1 MAVIIRS
8 IRRPM
13 MVSGILSRDWG
24 FTVYMNLNSAGYV
37 YGTQQPYDPSV
48 MQSSSEQSSF
58 PQSND
63 VSSGDPTSSALQSR
77 APHVQPTIPDPYRPA
92 SQLSSNSSNPSMY
105 PKPVLSSPYDPTA
118 TYSAY
123 QPVANNSHP
132 VPQPGYPSY
141 SARPSPLPQ
150 LGTTGKPPGTSQTT
164 APYRPKT
171 SNAYDPPIPPPRPS
185 RHVSSALGPPQVF
198 PPTIASHTPVVQ
210 DARHVTY
217 HTNPSQQPPPNRY
230 APQTQVSPPP
240 VSTHPPPNPRLP
252 TNVSPPRREPHSR
265 IVPGSSIPRETPIG
279 NSPYSA
285 QLGSESSYPRR
296 NTFDRTWPQHGP
308 SMDVVAESTP
318 SSQLGY
324 PAVVSRGNEV
334 PTSIQADSHQPG
346 HLGEFPARIHPSDTS
361 LSGNQYHHPET
372 GGGFTQHPST
382 NSYSPEV
389 ARSIP
394 APIHTSNHE
403 AYGYAPTQDR
413 VHSPSN
419 SSVHS
424 TRSTKS
430 RDLVS
435 PPPSSITAA
444 SASHAPVSMGPSTE
458 SGPVVS
464 RGSSPVSTKS
474 WKSPHYPSY
483 DPYAPG
489 RNTES
494 VSSTTRNRSISNSS
508 LVSSR
513 SSVTS
518 DLYIPSRLGQNLSEV
533 PVSASL
539 YQTSRVAVHDTDRTQ
554 SQTLILPPQT
564 HAPYAPSPSLL
575 GSNDPL
581 GRTSSRA
588 PIVSFGFGGKLVLCF
603 HGSNTLNT
611 GFDIA
616 LSSRQTTGIQMR
628 PLHTVIPESALDH
641 VSTSFPG
648 PLFCDPGEP
657 TSLVRAAV
665 ATQSKNNK
673 AKVTKYLEGRAEE
686 ISRGLGYLSKGNSEH
701 RQAEGKLTLVKLL
714 KVLVEHD
721 GHLSGR

>member
-1 MAVIIRS
+1 MASSLERL
-8 IRRPM
+8 
-13 MVSGILSRDWG
+13 GL
-24 FTVYMNLNSAGYV
+24 TVYMNLNSAGHV
-37 YGTQQPYDPSV
+37 YGTQQRHDTSAT
-48 MQSSSEQSSF
+48 QSSF
-58 PQSND
+58 EQSYIPQSND
-63 VSSGDPTSSALQSR
+63 VPSGDPTSSALQSR
-77 APHVQPTIPDPYRPA
+77 APHVQPTTSDPYRPA
-92 SQLSSNSSNPSMY
+92 TQLSSNSSSTSMY
-105 PKPVLSSPYDPTA
+105 PKPVSPYDRTA

-123 QPVANNSHP
+123 QPVTNNSHS
-132 VPQPGYPSY
+132 VPQPGYQSY
-141 SARPSPLPQ
+141 STRPSPLPQ
-150 LGTTGKPPGTSQTT
+150 LGTADKPPGPSQT
-164 APYRPKT
+164 AAAYRPKT

-185 RHVSSALGPPQVF
+185 RLVSSALGPPQVF
-198 PPTIASHTPVVQ
+198 PPTGASHTPVAQ
-210 DARHVTY
+210 DARHVTQY
-217 HTNPSQQPPPNRY
+217 TNPSQLPPPNRY

-240 VSTHPPPNPRLP
+240 VSTHPPSNPRLP

-265 IVPGSSIPRETPIG
+265 IVPGSSIPKESSVG

-285 QLGSESSYPRR
+285 QLGSESPYPPR
-296 NTFDRTWPQHGP
+296 NTFDRTWPQDRP
-308 SMDVVAESTP
+308 SMDAVAESAP

-324 PAVVSRGNEV
+324 PAAVSRGNEV
-334 PTSIQADSHQPG
+334 PTSIQADSRQPG
-346 HLGEFPARIHPSDTS
+346 HRGEFNARTRASDTS
-361 LSGNQYHHPET
+361 LSGNQHHNPET
-372 GGGFTQHPST
+372 GGGYTQHPIT
-382 NSYSPEV
+382 NSYSPEI

-394 APIHTSNHE
+394 APIYTSSHE
-403 AYGYAPTQDR
+403 ASGYTPTHDK

-430 RDLVS
+430 REVVS
-435 PPPSSITAA
+435 PPPSSIAAA

-458 SGPVVS
+458 SGPVLS
-464 RGSSPVSTKS
+464 RGSSPASTQS
-474 WKSPHYPSY
+474 WKSPRYPSY

-489 RNTES
+489 RNTEP
-494 VSSTTRNRSISNSS
+494 VSSTTRDRSMSNSS

-539 YQTSRVAVHDTDRTQ
+539 HQTSRVTVHDTDKSQ
-554 SQTLILPPQT
+554 GQTLTLPPQT

-628 PLHTVIPESALDH
+628 PLHAAIPESALDH
-641 VSTSFPG
+641 ISTSFPG
-648 PLFCDPGEP
+648 PLFCDPGSP

-673 AKVTKYLEGRAEE
+673 AKVTNYLEGRAEE
-686 ISRGLGYLSKGNSEH
+686 ISRGLGYLSRGSSEH

>member
-1 MAVIIRS
+1 M
-8 IRRPM
+8 
-13 MVSGILSRDWG
+13 
-24 FTVYMNLNSAGYV
+24 
-37 YGTQQPYDPSV
+37 
-48 MQSSSEQSSF
+48 
-58 PQSND
+58 
-63 VSSGDPTSSALQSR
+63 
-77 APHVQPTIPDPYRPA
+77 
-92 SQLSSNSSNPSMY
+92 
-105 PKPVLSSPYDPTA
+105 
-118 TYSAY
+118 
-123 QPVANNSHP
+123 
-132 VPQPGYPSY
+132 
-141 SARPSPLPQ
+141 
-150 LGTTGKPPGTSQTT
+150 
-164 APYRPKT
+164 
-171 SNAYDPPIPPPRPS
+171 
-185 RHVSSALGPPQVF
+185 F
-198 PPTIASHTPVVQ
+198 PPTGVSHTSVAQ
-210 DARHVTY
+210 DTMHDTY
-217 HTNPSQQPPPNRY
+217 HTNPSQLPPPNRST
-230 APQTQVSPPP
+230 PQTQVSPPP
-240 VSTHPPPNPRLP
+240 VSTHPPSNPRLP

-265 IVPGSSIPRETPIG
+265 IVPGSSIPRESSVG

-285 QLGSESSYPRR
+285 QLGSEPPYPPR
-296 NTFDRTWPQHGP
+296 NTFDRTRPQHGP
-308 SMDVVAESTP
+308 SIDAVAESIP

-324 PAVVSRGNEV
+324 PAAVSRGNEV
-334 PTSIQADSHQPG
+334 PTSIQVDSRQPG
-346 HLGEFPARIHPSDTS
+346 HLGDFPARIHASDTS
-361 LSGNQYHHPET
+361 LSGSQYHHPKT
-372 GGGFTQHPST
+372 GGGFTQHPIT

-403 AYGYAPTQDR
+403 ASGYTPAHGR

-430 RDLVS
+430 RGLVS
-435 PPPSSITAA
+435 PPPSSIAAA
-444 SASHAPVSMGPSTE
+444 SASRAPVSMSTE

-464 RGSSPVSTKS
+464 RGSSPVSTQS
-474 WKSPHYPSY
+474 WKSPRYPSY

-494 VSSTTRNRSISNSS
+494 VSSTTRDRSMSNSS
-508 LVSSR
+508 VVSSR

-518 DLYIPSRLGQNLSEV
+518 DLYIPSRLGQSQSEV

-539 YQTSRVAVHDTDRTQ
+539 HQTSRVTVHDTDRLQ
-554 SQTLILPPQT
+554 GQTLTLPPQI

-628 PLHTVIPESALDH
+628 PLHAVIPESALDH
-641 VSTSFPG
+641 ISTSFPG
-648 PLFCDPGEP
+648 PLFCDPGSP

-686 ISRGLGYLSKGNSEH
+686 ISRGLGYLSRGSSEH

>member
-1 MAVIIRS
+1 MQYTAS
-8 IRRPM
+8 HD
-13 MVSGILSRDWG
+13 GEWLSLYRDFG
-24 FTVYMNLNSAGYV
+24 LTVYLHLNSAGHV
-37 YGTQQPYDPSV
+37 YGAQQRYDTSAT
-48 MQSSSEQSSF
+48 QSSF
-58 PQSND
+58 EQPSIPQSND
-63 VSSGDPTSSALQSR
+63 VSSDNPTSSALHTR
-77 APHVQPTIPDPYRPA
+77 APHVQPTTSDPYRPA
-92 SQLSSNSSNPSMY
+92 TQLSSNSSSSSMY
-105 PKPVLSSPYDPTA
+105 PKPVSSTPYDRSA

-123 QPVANNSHP
+123 QPVTNNSYS
-132 VPQPGYPSY
+132 VPQPGYQSY

-150 LGTTGKPPGTSQTT
+150 LGTTDKPPGPSQNT

-171 SNAYDPPIPPPRPS
+171 TNAYDPPIPPPRPS

-198 PPTIASHTPVVQ
+198 SPTGASHTSVAQ
-210 DARHVTY
+210 DTRHVAHY
-217 HTNPSQQPPPNRY
+217 TNPSQLPPPNRY
-230 APQTQVSPPP
+230 TPQAHVSPHP
-240 VSTHPPPNPRLP
+240 VSTHPPSNPRLP
-252 TNVSPPRREPHSR
+252 TSVSPPGREPQSR
-265 IVPGSSIPRETPIG
+265 MVPGSSVPRKSSIG

-285 QLGSESSYPRR
+285 QLGSESPYPPR

-308 SMDVVAESTP
+308 NVDAVAESAP
-318 SSQLGY
+318 SQLGY
-324 PAVVSRGNEV
+324 PAAVSRGNEV
-334 PTSIQADSHQPG
+334 PPSIQADGREPG
-346 HLGEFPARIHPSDTS
+346 HREFPARIHAPDTS
-361 LSGNQYHHPET
+361 LSGNQYHYPEP
-372 GGGFTQHPST
+372 GGGFTQHPII
-382 NSYSPEV
+382 NNYSPEV

-394 APIHTSNHE
+394 APIHTSSHE
-403 AYGYAPTQDR
+403 PSGYPPTHRR

-424 TRSTKS
+424 ARSTKN

-435 PPPSSITAA
+435 PPPSSVAAA
-444 SASHAPVSMGPSTE
+444 SASYAPVSMGPSTE
-458 SGPVVS
+458 SGPLIS
-464 RGSSPVSTKS
+464 RGSSPASIRS
-474 WKSPHYPSY
+474 WKSPRYPPPH
-483 DPYAPG
+483 DPYAPD

-494 VSSTTRNRSISNSS
+494 VSLTTRNRSTSNSS

-518 DLYIPSRLGQNLSEV
+518 DLYIPSRLGQNPSDV

-539 YQTSRVAVHDTDRTQ
+539 HQTSRVTVHDTDRSQ
-554 SQTLILPPQT
+554 GQTLILPPPT

-581 GRTSSRA
+581 GRTSSLA

-628 PLHTVIPESALDH
+628 SLSAAIPESALDH
-641 VSTSFPG
+641 ISSSFPG
-648 PLFCDPGEP
+648 PLYCDPGSP

-686 ISRGLGYLSKGNSEH
+686 ISRGLGYLSRGSSEH

>member
-1 MAVIIRS
+1 
-8 IRRPM
+8 
-13 MVSGILSRDWG
+13 
-24 FTVYMNLNSAGYV
+24 MNLNSAGYV
-37 YGTQQPYDPSV
+37 YGTQQRYDPSATQSSFE
-48 MQSSSEQSSF
+48 QSSS

-63 VSSGDPTSSALQSR
+63 VSSADPTSSALQSR
-77 APHVQPTIPDPYRPA
+77 APHVQPTTSDPYRPA
-92 SQLSSNSSNPSMY
+92 TQPSSNSSSSSMY
-105 PKPVLSSPYDPTA
+105 PKPVLSSPYDHTA

-123 QPVANNSHP
+123 QPVTNNSHP
-132 VPQPGYPSY
+132 VPQPGYQSY
-141 SARPSPLPQ
+141 SAQPSPLPQ
-150 LGTTGKPPGTSQTT
+150 LGTTDKLPRPSQTT
-164 APYRPKT
+164 AAYRPKT
-171 SNAYDPPIPPPRPS
+171 FNAYDPPIPPPRPS
-185 RHVSSALGPPQVF
+185 RHLSSALGPPQVF
-198 PPTIASHTPVVQ
+198 TPTGASHTSVAQ
-210 DARHVTY
+210 DARHVTHY
-217 HTNPSQQPPPNRY
+217 TNPSEPPPPNRY
-230 APQTQVSPPP
+230 TPQTQVSPPP
-240 VSTHPPPNPRLP
+240 VSTHLPSNPRLP
-252 TNVSPPRREPHSR
+252 ANVSQPRREPHSR
-265 IVPGSSIPRETPIG
+265 IVPGSSIPRESSVS

-285 QLGSESSYPRR
+285 QLGSESPYPPL
-296 NTFDRTWPQHGP
+296 NTFDRTWPQHGS
-308 SMDVVAESTP
+308 SMDAVTESTP

-324 PAVVSRGNEV
+324 PAAVLRGNEV
-334 PTSIQADSHQPG
+334 STSIQADSRQPG
-346 HLGEFPARIHPSDTS
+346 HRGEFPARIHASDTS
-361 LSGNQYHHPET
+361 LSGSQHHHPET
-372 GGGFTQHPST
+372 GGGFTQHPIT
-382 NSYSPEV
+382 NSYSPEIS
-389 ARSIP
+389 RSIP
-394 APIHTSNHE
+394 ASIHTSSHE
-403 AYGYAPTQDR
+403 ASGYTPAHDR

-424 TRSTKS
+424 ARSTKS

-435 PPPSSITAA
+435 PPPSSVAAA
-444 SASHAPVSMGPSTE
+444 SASHAPVSTRPSTE
-458 SGPVVS
+458 SVPVVS
-464 RGSSPVSTKS
+464 RGSSPASTQS
-474 WKSPHYPSY
+474 WKSPRYPSY

-494 VSSTTRNRSISNSS
+494 VSSTTRDRSMSNSS

-539 YQTSRVAVHDTDRTQ
+539 HQTSRVTVHDTDRPQ
-554 SQTLILPPQT
+554 GQTLTLPPQS

-628 PLHTVIPESALDH
+628 LLQAAIPESALDH
-641 VSTSFPG
+641 ISTSFPG
-648 PLFCDPGEP
+648 PLFCDPGSP

-673 AKVTKYLEGRAEE
+673 AEVTKYLEGRAEE
-686 ISRGLGYLSKGNSEH
+686 ISRGLAYLSRGSTEH

>member
-1 MAVIIRS
+1 
-8 IRRPM
+8 
-13 MVSGILSRDWG
+13 
-24 FTVYMNLNSAGYV
+24 MNPDSAGHV
-37 YGTQQPYDPSV
+37 YGTQQQYNPSAT
-48 MQSSSEQSSF
+48 QSSF
-58 PQSND
+58 EHSSIPQSND
-63 VSSGDPTSSALQSR
+63 VSSGDPTSSTLQSHV
-77 APHVQPTIPDPYRPA
+77 PHVQPTTSDPYRPA
-92 SQLSSNSSNPSMY
+92 TQLPSNSSSPSMY
-105 PKPVLSSPYDPTA
+105 PNPVLSSPYDRTA

-123 QPVANNSHP
+123 QPVTNSSHSI
-132 VPQPGYPSY
+132 PQPGYQSY
-141 SARPSPLPQ
+141 SARTNPLPQ
-150 LGTTGKPPGTSQTT
+150 LGTTDKPPGSSQT
-164 APYRPKT
+164 AAAYRPKT

-185 RHVSSALGPPQVF
+185 RHVSSAQGPPQVF
-198 PPTIASHTPVVQ
+198 PPTAGSRTSVAQ

-217 HTNPSQQPPPNRY
+217 YTNPSQLPPPNRY
-230 APQTQVSPPP
+230 TPQTQVSPPP
-240 VSTHPPPNPRLP
+240 VSTHLPSNPRLP
-252 TNVSPPRREPHSR
+252 TNASLPRREPHSR
-265 IVPGSSIPRETPIG
+265 IVPGSSIPRESSVG

-285 QLGSESSYPRR
+285 QLVSEPPYPPR
-296 NTFDRTWPQHGP
+296 NTFDPTWSQHGP
-308 SMDVVAESTP
+308 SIDAVAESSP
-318 SSQLGY
+318 SNQYQLGY
-324 PAVVSRGNEV
+324 SAAVPRGNEV

-346 HLGEFPARIHPSDTS
+346 HREEFPARIHASDTS
-361 LSGNQYHHPET
+361 LSGDQYHVPEA
-372 GGGFTQHPST
+372 GGGFTQHPIT

-389 ARSIP
+389 SRSIP
-394 APIHTSNHE
+394 APTHTSSHE
-403 AYGYAPTQDR
+403 ASGYAPTQGR

-435 PPPSSITAA
+435 PPPSIIAA
-444 SASHAPVSMGPSTE
+444 VSASHVP
-458 SGPVVS
+458 VS
-464 RGSSPVSTKS
+464 RGSSPASTQS
-474 WKSPHYPSY
+474 WKSPRYPSY

-494 VSSTTRNRSISNSS
+494 VSSTTRDRSMSNSS

-539 YQTSRVAVHDTDRTQ
+539 HQTSRVAVHDTDRSQ
-554 SQTLILPPQT
+554 GQTLILPPQI

-581 GRTSSRA
+581 SRTSSRA

-628 PLHTVIPESALDH
+628 PLHEAIPESALDH
-641 VSTSFPG
+641 ISTSFPG
-648 PLFCDPGEP
+648 PLFCDPGSP
-657 TSLVRAAV
+657 TTLVRAAV

-686 ISRGLGYLSKGNSEH
+686 IFRGLGYLSRGSSEH
-701 RQAEGKLTLVKLL
+701 RQAEGKVTLVKLL

>member
-1 MAVIIRS
+1 M
-8 IRRPM
+8 RRPRT
-13 MVSGILSRDWG
+13 VSGILFRETLVSP
-24 FTVYMNLNSAGYV
+24 NSAGHV
-37 YGTQQPYDPSV
+37 YGTQQRYDTSAT
-48 MQSSSEQSSF
+48 QSSFEQSSI

-63 VSSGDPTSSALQSR
+63 VSSGDPTSSALQPR
-77 APHVQPTIPDPYRPA
+77 APHVQPTTSDPYGPA
-92 SQLSSNSSNPSMY
+92 TQLSSNSSSPSMY
-105 PKPVLSSPYDPTA
+105 PNPVLSSPYDPTA

-132 VPQPGYPSY
+132 VPQPGYQSY

-150 LGTTGKPPGTSQTT
+150 SGITDKPPGPSQT
-164 APYRPKT
+164 AAAYRPKT

-198 PPTIASHTPVVQ
+198 PPTGASHTSAVQ
-210 DARHVTY
+210 DAGHATY
-217 HTNPSQQPPPNRY
+217 HTNPSQLPPPNRY
-230 APQTQVSPPP
+230 TPQTQVSPPP
-240 VSTHPPPNPRLP
+240 VSTRPPSNPRLP
-252 TNVSPPRREPHSR
+252 TNVSLSRREPRSR
-265 IVPGSSIPRETPIG
+265 IVPGSSIPRESSVG
-279 NSPYSA
+279 NTPYSA
-285 QLGSESSYPRR
+285 QLGSESPYAPR
-296 NTFDRTWPQHGP
+296 NTVDRTWPQHGP
-308 SMDVVAESTP
+308 SMDAAAENTP

-324 PAVVSRGNEV
+324 SAAVSRGNEV
-334 PTSIQADSHQPG
+334 LTSIQADSRQPG
-346 HLGEFPARIHPSDTS
+346 HREEFPARIHASDTS
-361 LSGNQYHHPET
+361 LSGNQSHLPET
-372 GGGFTQHPST
+372 GGGFTQHPIA
-382 NSYSPEV
+382 NNYSPEL

-394 APIHTSNHE
+394 APIHTISHE
-403 AYGYAPTQDR
+403 ASGYAPTQGR

-435 PPPSSITAA
+435 PPPPSIAAA
-444 SASHAPVSMGPSTE
+444 SASHVP
-458 SGPVVS
+458 VS
-464 RGSSPVSTKS
+464 RGSSPASNQS
-474 WKSPHYPSY
+474 WKSPRYPSY

-494 VSSTTRNRSISNSS
+494 VSSTTRDRSASNSS

-539 YQTSRVAVHDTDRTQ
+539 HQTSRVTVHDTDRSQ
-554 SQTLILPPQT
+554 GQTLTLPPQT

-628 PLHTVIPESALDH
+628 PLHAAIPESALDH
-641 VSTSFPG
+641 ISTSFPG
-648 PLFCDPGEP
+648 PLFCDPGSP
-657 TSLVRAAV
+657 TTLVRVAV

-686 ISRGLGYLSKGNSEH
+686 IARGLGYLSRGSSEH

-714 KVLVEHD
+714 EVLVEHD

>member
-1 MAVIIRS
+1 
-8 IRRPM
+8 
-13 MVSGILSRDWG
+13 
-24 FTVYMNLNSAGYV
+24 MNLNSAGYD
-37 YGTQQPYDPSV
+37 YGTQQRYDPSATQSSFE
-48 MQSSSEQSSF
+48 QSSS

-63 VSSGDPTSSALQSR
+63 VSSADPTSSALQSR
-77 APHVQPTIPDPYRPA
+77 APHVQPTTSDPFRPA
-92 SQLSSNSSNPSMY
+92 TQPSSNSSSPSMY
-105 PKPVLSSPYDPTA
+105 PKPVLSSPYDRTA

-123 QPVANNSHP
+123 QPVTNNSHS
-132 VPQPGYPSY
+132 VPQPGYQSY
-141 SARPSPLPQ
+141 SAQPSPLPQ
-150 LGTTGKPPGTSQTT
+150 LGTTDKPPRPSQTT
-164 APYRPKT
+164 AAYRPKT
-171 SNAYDPPIPPPRPS
+171 FNAYDPPIPPPRPS
-185 RHVSSALGPPQVF
+185 RHLSSALGPPQVV
-198 PPTIASHTPVVQ
+198 PPTGASHTSVAQ
-210 DARHVTY
+210 DARHATY
-217 HTNPSQQPPPNRY
+217 YTNPSQPPPPNRY
-230 APQTQVSPPP
+230 APQTQVSPPL
-240 VSTHPPPNPRLP
+240 VSTHPPTNPRLP

-265 IVPGSSIPRETPIG
+265 IVPGSSIPRESSVG

-285 QLGSESSYPRR
+285 QLGSESPYPPL
-296 NTFDRTWPQHGP
+296 NTLDRTWPQHGS
-308 SMDVVAESTP
+308 SMDAVTESTP

-324 PAVVSRGNEV
+324 PAAVLRGNEV
-334 PTSIQADSHQPG
+334 PTSIQADSRQPG
-346 HLGEFPARIHPSDTS
+346 HRGEFPARIHASDTS
-361 LSGNQYHHPET
+361 LSGSQHHHPET
-372 GGGFTQHPST
+372 EGGFTQHPIT
-382 NSYSPEV
+382 NSYSPEIT
-389 ARSIP
+389 RSIP
-394 APIHTSNHE
+394 APIHTSSHE
-403 AYGYAPTQDR
+403 ASSYTPAHDR

-424 TRSTKS
+424 ARSTKS

-435 PPPSSITAA
+435 PPPSSVAAA
-444 SASHAPVSMGPSTE
+444 SASHAPVSMGPSTG
-458 SGPVVS
+458 SAPVVS
-464 RGSSPVSTKS
+464 RGSSPASTQS
-474 WKSPHYPSY
+474 WKSPRYPPY

-494 VSSTTRNRSISNSS
+494 VSSTTRDRSTSNSS

-539 YQTSRVAVHDTDRTQ
+539 HQTSRVAVHDTDRPQ
-554 SQTLILPPQT
+554 GQTLTLPPQS

-628 PLHTVIPESALDH
+628 PLQAVIPESALDH
-641 VSTSFPG
+641 ISTSFPG
-648 PLFCDPGEP
+648 PLFCDPGSP

-673 AKVTKYLEGRAEE
+673 AEVTKYLEGRAEE
-686 ISRGLGYLSKGNSEH
+686 ISRGLGYLSRGSIEH

-721 GHLSGR
+721 GQVSGR

>member
-1 MAVIIRS
+1 
-8 IRRPM
+8 
-13 MVSGILSRDWG
+13 
-24 FTVYMNLNSAGYV
+24 
-37 YGTQQPYDPSV
+37 
-48 MQSSSEQSSF
+48 
-58 PQSND
+58 
-63 VSSGDPTSSALQSR
+63 
-77 APHVQPTIPDPYRPA
+77 
-92 SQLSSNSSNPSMY
+92 MY
-105 PKPVLSSPYDPTA
+105 PKPVVSSPYDPTA

-123 QPVANNSHP
+123 QPVTNNSHS
-132 VPQPGYPSY
+132 VLQPGYQSY

-150 LGTTGKPPGTSQTT
+150 LGTTDKPPGPSQTT
-164 APYRPKT
+164 TPYRPKT

-198 PPTIASHTPVVQ
+198 PPTGASHTPVAQ
-210 DARHVTY
+210 DASHVTY
-217 HTNPSQQPPPNRY
+217 YTNPSQLPPPNRY
-230 APQTQVSPPP
+230 IPQTHLSPPP
-240 VSTHPPPNPRLP
+240 VSTNPPPNPRLP
-252 TNVSPPRREPHSR
+252 VNVSPPRREPHSR
-265 IVPGSSIPRETPIG
+265 IVPGSSIPRESSIA
-279 NSPYSA
+279 NSPYSV
-285 QLGSESSYPRR
+285 QLGSESSYPLR
-296 NTFDRTWPQHGP
+296 NTVDRTWPQHGP
-308 SMDVVAESTP
+308 SMDAVAESTP
-318 SSQLGY
+318 PSQLGY
-324 PAVVSRGNEV
+324 PAAVSRGNEV
-334 PTSIQADSHQPG
+334 PTSVQADSRQPG
-346 HLGEFPARIHPSDTS
+346 RGGEFPTRIQASDTS

-372 GGGFTQHPST
+372 GDGFTQHPIT

-394 APIHTSNHE
+394 APIHASRYE
-403 AYGYAPTQDR
+403 ASGYMPTQGSR

-419 SSVHS
+419 SVHS

-435 PPPSSITAA
+435 PPPSSIA
-444 SASHAPVSMGPSTE
+444 SASASRAPVSMGPSTE
-458 SGPVVS
+458 PGPVIS
-464 RGSSPVSTKS
+464 RGSSPASTLSRKA
-474 WKSPHYPSY
+474 PRYPSY

-489 RNTES
+489 PNIEPA
-494 VSSTTRNRSISNSS
+494 SSTTRDRSMSNSS

-539 YQTSRVAVHDTDRTQ
+539 HQTSRVTVHSTDRSQ
-554 SQTLILPPQT
+554 GQTLILPPQT

-581 GRTSSRA
+581 ARTSSRA

-628 PLHTVIPESALDH
+628 PLNAAIPESALDH
-641 VSTSFPG
+641 ISTSFPG
-648 PLFCDPGEP
+648 PLFCDPGSP

-665 ATQSKNNK
+665 ATQTKNNK

-686 ISRGLGYLSKGNSEH
+686 ISRGLGYLSRGSSEH
-701 RQAEGKLTLVKLL
+701 RQAEGKVTLVKLL

-721 GHLSGR
+721 GHMSGR